1 MARESSLRSL
11 LVDATEVHQWSATRV
26 SALVS
31 DVLRDVGTDEA
42 TIAAVRVGFSREP
55 IDGMALT
62 RLGQQ
67 ELSQR
72 FGPPF
77 GLALR
82 LFFSLLSR
90 CSQSVPSLDGD
101 TTTCGEAEAVSTSTA
116 IFDADVKFAPQVDVA
131 DLNIVSDHVPL
142 VSFSMR

>member
-1 MARESSLRSL
+1 M
-11 LVDATEVHQWSATRV
+11 
-26 SALVS
+26 SALVT

-42 TIAAVRVGFSREP
+42 TIAAVRDGFAREP
-55 IDGMALT
+55 IDGSALT

-90 CSQSVPSLDGD
+90 CSQSVPSFDGC
-101 TTTCGEAEAVSTSTA
+101 TTTCSEAEAVTNSAA
-116 IFDADVKFAPQVDVA
+116 IFDADVKFEPQVDAAVS
-131 DLNIVSDHVPL
+131 NIVSDDFPL
-142 VSFSMR
+142 IFLCAKL